1 MKIAIFGGSFDPPH
15 LGHASVVKNAL
26 ESLDIDKLIIMPT
39 FINPFKPC
47 FFADEKQRFLWAK
60 KVWGDLEKVEIS
72 DYELQQ
78 KRPVP
83 SIESVLYLKKLYNPS
98 KFYLIIGADHLESL
112 HKWHEFEKLNSL
124 VEFIIAKRDNIA
136 VPKNFKSLNTQI
148 NISSSFIRANLSVGD
163 ICPQIA
169 DEAKRYYA
177 NLCERKDTMKERF
190 KAIYKILDEKKAEQ
204 IEIFDMRDKEY
215 FVDSVIIAT
224 TMGEKHALSLIDELK
239 TALKPLNEEFL
250 NVQSSEE
257 WSVIDLGDILIHL
270 LSEEYRAKYKIEE
283 LLSELKKEF
292 INPHSKSK

>member
-15 LGHASVVKNAL
+15 LGHDSVVKNAL
-26 ESLDIDKLIIMPT
+26 KSLNIDKLIIMPT
-39 FINPFKPC
+39 FINPFKSG
-47 FFADEKQRFLWAK
+47 FFADEKQRFSWAK

-72 DYELQQ
+72 DYELRQ

-83 SIESVLYLKKLYNPS
+83 SIESVLYLQKLYNPS
-98 KFYLIIGADHLESL
+98 QFYLIIGADHLQSL
-112 HKWHEFEKLNSL
+112 HKWHEFERLNSL

-136 VPKNFKSLNTQI
+136 VPKKFKHLNTQI
-148 NISSSFIRANLSVGD
+148 NISSSFIRANLSVSD

-169 DEAKRYYA
+169 DEAMRYYT
-177 NLCERKDTMKERF
+177 NLSKRKDSMKERL
-190 KAIYKILDEKKAEQ
+190 KAICQILDEKKADK
-204 IEIFDMRDKEY
+204 IEVFDMQDEEY

-239 TALKPLNEEFL
+239 IALKPLNEEFL
-250 NVQSSEE
+250 NIQSSEE

-283 LLSELKKEF
+283 LLSELKNGLRQK
-292 INPHSKSK
+292 I